1 MPYKFFSYLTFCMD
15 DLALGDTSNEH
26 MGFQGMFPENMKLE
40 MFKMLGS
47 LILLLTLFGIG
58 VWAFKKFL
66 KSKGPGFGNS
76 STIKILDRRSLNPK
90 TCIYIIRVVNKI
102 LVIAESGEKIT
113 LLSEFPPDTDI
124 NELLQKNEKKEHAS
138 TSDFLSKSIRKF
150 HKNKKV
156 DSPQI
161 SNPTDKEF

>member
-1 MPYKFFSYLTFCMD
+1 MPYKIFSYLTFCMD
-15 DLALGDTSNEH
+15 DLALADASSEQINL
-26 MGFQGMFPENMKLE
+26 QGMFPENMKLE

-66 KSKGPGFGNS
+66 KSKGQGFGNT
-76 STIKILDRRSLNPK
+76 STIKILDRRSLNQK

-102 LVIAESGEKIT
+102 LVIAEAGEKIT
-113 LLSEFPPDTDI
+113 LLSEFPPNTDI
-124 NELLQKNEKKEHAS
+124 NELLQQNEKKGPS
-138 TSDFLSKSIRKF
+138 DTSDFLSKSIRKF

-156 DSPQI
+156 DSTQV
-161 SNPTDKEF
+161 SNLTDKEF

>member
-1 MPYKFFSYLTFCMD
+1 MPYKIFSYLATCAE
-15 DLALGDTSNEH
+15 DLALADNSSEQMNL
-26 MGFQGMFPENMKLE
+26 QGMFPENMKLE

-47 LILLLTLFGIG
+47 LILLLTLFGVG

-66 KSKGPGFGNS
+66 KSKGQSFGNH

-102 LVIAESGEKIT
+102 LVIAEAGEKVT

-124 NELLQKNEKKEHAS
+124 NELLQKNEKKGSLS

-150 HKNKKV
+150 QKNKNV
-156 DSPQI
+156 STGQV
-161 SNPTDKEF
+161 SNLTSKEF

>member
-1 MPYKFFSYLTFCMD
+1 MPHKIFSYFAFCSD
-15 DLALGDTSNEH
+15 DLALADTSSEQINL
-26 MGFQGMFPENMKLE
+26 QGMFPENMRLE
-40 MFKMLGS
+40 MFKILGS

-66 KSKGPGFGNS
+66 KSKGQGFGNS

-90 TCIYIIRVVNKI
+90 TCIYIIRVVNKT

-124 NELLQKNEKKEHAS
+124 NELLQQNEKKGPSS

-150 HKNKKV
+150 YKTKKMDDARV
-156 DSPQI
+156 
-161 SNPTDKEF
+161 SNLTDKEF

>member
-1 MPYKFFSYLTFCMD
+1 MPDKILSFLIFCID
-15 DLALGDTSNEH
+15 DLALADTSSEQMH
-26 MGFQGMFPENMKLE
+26 LPGMFPENMKLE

-47 LILLLTLFGIG
+47 LTLLLALFGIG

-66 KSKGPGFGNS
+66 RSKGQALGNS
-76 STIKILDRRSLNPK
+76 STIKILDRRSINPK

-124 NELLQKNEKKEHAS
+124 NELMQQNEKKRSSS
-138 TSDFLSKSIRKF
+138 TSAFLSKSIQKL
-150 HKNKKV
+150 HKNKKIDNSRV
-156 DSPQI
+156 
-161 SNPTDKEF
+161 SNLSDKEV